1 MLHFGKLSKQQ
12 VFYLLSPNRNARSF
26 YKLIYQECVLACMWL
41 ANTVPHWITLQQK
54 FNFCHIQ
61 LLLHWH
67 PPLHHCCFSWS
78 ERGLR
83 TDHEL
88 SAAHL
93 YLWHLTSK
101 CDLTTFMPRK
111 SMLFSSVH
119 PCRKRGM
126 DCSEWHVSNVEQ
138 SKAEIDLH
146 SMWRLADKK
155 MTKATVI
162 WMTVRVWIQQLYH
175 CSVCTWVFPSHQQP

>member
-1 MLHFGKLSKQQ
+1 
-12 VFYLLSPNRNARSF
+12 
-26 YKLIYQECVLACMWL
+26 MWL
-41 ANTVPHWITLQQK
+41 ANTVPRRMMSPCSKSLT
-54 FNFCHIQ
+54 FARSNT
-61 LLLHWH
+61 
-67 PPLHHCCFSWS
+67 PPLRHCSFSWS

-93 YLWHLTSK
+93 YPWHLTSK
-101 CDLTTFMPRK
+101 CDLATFMPRK

-146 SMWRLADKK
+146 SSWRLADKK
-155 MTKATVI
+155 MTKATVTLNDSESLNTTALSLQCLHLSFSLSPAALSI
-162 WMTVRVWIQQLYH
+162 LWHMLYLLH
-175 CSVCTWVFPSHQQP
+175 LNLLKKERFSGRIVLI